1 MATKVDKIVRATK
14 IAEKFKEKIHE
25 HRLADHV
32 HEAFPKLEKELDPS
46 SQSGCMS
53 RTAVMCLKYMTLAS
67 STRTKPCTTRQCV
80 PT

>member
-46 SQSGCMS
+46 LEEKLYILSIWIYVKNCRYVLEVHDISI
-53 RTAVMCLKYMTLAS
+53 
-67 STRTKPCTTRQCV
+67 
-80 PT
+80 